1 MATLPFRADS
11 VTVSVGLSTSA
22 TDKPAMSSGV
32 SSCAV
37 CAPGTVFTGASFTAA
52 TVSVTVAVL
61 EPIVPSL
68 AVKVKL
74 SVPLKFRFGV

>member
-1 MATLPFRADS
+1 MI
-11 VTVSVGLSTSA
+11 
-22 TDKPAMSSGV
+22 GV
-32 SSCAV
+32 SSLPLALAFCAT
-37 CAPGTVFTGASFTAA
+37 GTSFTAV